1 MEEDSKQVGQQLA
14 ESPHSLWRCLSP
26 LCLKKNQS
34 RPCYRSYT
42 CKRACFK
49 WLVLWVFFFFLML
62 SEKGSGEG
70 VLEIKPPLICF
81 AYWTWTVMLT
91 SFSFLF
97 PLLQIAWQLQ

>member
-1 MEEDSKQVGQQLA
+1 MACVVGL
-14 ESPHSLWRCLSP
+14 
-26 LCLKKNQS
+26 
-34 RPCYRSYT
+34 
-42 CKRACFK
+42 
-49 WLVLWVFFFFLML
+49 FFFLML